1 MGNLGVTMKVM
12 PSSPDAN
19 LEIIK
24 QEIGRLVQEKNGKNN
39 RCSEEPVAFG
49 LKAII
54 AFFELP
60 ETANAEKLE
69 EEISQIENVNSV
81 QTTDMRRLL

>member
-1 MGNLGVTMKVM
+1 MGTLGVTMKIM

-19 LEIIK
+19 LQEIE
-24 QEIGRLVQEKNGKNN
+24 QEIGRLVQEKGGKNTQY
-39 RCSEEPVAFG
+39 SEEPVAFG

-54 AFFELP
+54 ASFALP
-60 ETANAEKLE
+60 DTANADKLE
-69 EEISQIENVNSV
+69 EEISQIVDVNSV

>member
-1 MGNLGVTMKVM
+1 MGTLGITMKIM
-12 PSSPDAN
+12 PSSPYSD
-19 LEIIK
+19 LEKIK
-24 QEIGRLVQEKNGKNN
+24 KEAGKLIQKQGGKNE
-39 RCSEEPVAFG
+39 RYSDEPVAFG

-60 ETANAEKLE
+60 ETANADKLE
-69 EEISQIENVNSV
+69 EEISQIKNVNSV

>member
-1 MGNLGVTMKVM
+1 MKIM

-24 QEIGRLVQEKNGKNN
+24 QEIGKLVRKNSGKNEKY
-39 RCSEEPVAFG
+39 SEEPVAFG

-54 AFFELP
+54 SFFELP
-60 ETANAEKLE
+60 ETANADKLE
-69 EEISQIENVNSV
+69 EEISQIKNVNSV
-81 QTTDMRRLL
+81 QTTDMRRLI

>member
-1 MGNLGVTMKVM
+1 MGTLGITMKIM
-12 PSSPDAN
+12 PSSPDAD
-19 LEIIK
+19 LEEIE
-24 QEIGRLVQEKNGKNN
+24 QEIGALIQEKGGKNTKY
-39 RCSEEPVAFG
+39 SEEPIAFG

-60 ETANAEKLE
+60 ETANADKLE
-69 EEISQIENVNSV
+69 EEISQIIDVNSV

>member
-1 MGNLGVTMKVM
+1 MKIM
-12 PSSPDAN
+12 PSSPDAD
-19 LEIIK
+19 LEKIK
-24 QEIGRLVQEKNGKNN
+24 QETGKLIKKQGGRND
-39 RCSEEPVAFG
+39 RYSEEPIAFG

-60 ETANAEKLE
+60 ETANADKLE
-69 EEISQIENVNSV
+69 EDIGKIKEVNSV

>member
-1 MGNLGVTMKVM
+1 MGSLGITMKIM
-12 PSSPDAN
+12 PSSPNAD
-19 LEIIK
+19 LEKIK
-24 QEIGRLVQEKNGKNN
+24 EEAGKLIKKQGGKNE
-39 RCSEEPVAFG
+39 RYSEEPIAFG

-60 ETANAEKLE
+60 ETANADKLE
-69 EEISQIENVNSV
+69 EDIGKIEEVNSV

>member
-1 MGNLGVTMKVM
+1 MGSLGITIKIM
-12 PSSPDAN
+12 PLSPSAD
-19 LEIIK
+19 LEKIK
-24 QEIGRLVQEKNGKNN
+24 QEAGELIKKQGGRND
-39 RCSEEPVAFG
+39 RYSEEPIAFG

-60 ETANAEKLE
+60 ETANADKLE
-69 EEISQIENVNSV
+69 EDIGKIEEVNSV